1 MAGQTATGKITM
13 GKSVGGAAE
22 QHPEISFPLKL
33 TTVFAAVALA
43 LALALGFAIVRFL
56 GSDVRDI
63 SIGASLAVA
72 YVVLVVLFRRRS
84 VRRQQADME
93 SRADELKSGYDSIV
107 AVLCSALDLR
117 DNVTHGHARHVSEL
131 ASVVAWQMGLRKEQ
145 VRRIEKAAVLNDIG
159 KIGVA
164 DAVLAK
170 PGPLDDAEW
179 AEMKRHPELG
189 CQMLQRID
197 LLKDVAEIVYAH
209 HERYDGD
216 GYPRGLKGD
225 QIPLEARIFTV
236 VDAYDAMT
244 SHRPYRK
251 ARPHRKA
258 VEEIVRNSGN
268 QFDPDVVR
276 AFLEAEKQGLLQER
290 HGDGRRE
297 PETAAADVEA
307 SATSSVPD

>member
-1 MAGQTATGKITM
+1 MA
-13 GKSVGGAAE
+13 VGEAVEPHRGN
-22 QHPEISFPLKL
+22 SFFRRFS
-33 TTVFAAVALA
+33 TIFAAVVLV
-43 LALALGFAIVRFL
+43 LMVALGFAVAKFL

-63 SIGASLAVA
+63 SIGASLAIA
-72 YVVLVVLFRRRS
+72 YVGLLVLVRRRS
-84 VRRQQADME
+84 IRPQQADVQ
-93 SRADELKSGYDSIV
+93 RRVDELKSGYDSIV

-117 DNVTHGHARHVSEL
+117 DNVTDGHARHVSEL

-189 CQMLQRID
+189 CQMLLRID

-209 HERYDGD
+209 HERHDGA

-225 QIPLEARIFTV
+225 QIPLEARIFAV

-258 VEEIVRNSGN
+258 VEEIVRNSAI

-276 AFLEAEKQGLLQER
+276 AFLEAERQGLLQER
-290 HGDGRRE
+290 HGDGRRG